1 MTSNP
6 KRWRLLLHT
15 GGWSARCATVPL
27 GQGVLLKWH
36 TYCDPRTEPSWTNGG
51 RLWERN
57 MILINMSKVFAAT
70 ILIAPLFPGVAATPR
85 RITTIT
91 DDYKAQYDRRRDV
104 YCIKFFSDLP
114 AAMPQ
119 PGPSREICKSQ
130 AEWAKEGIRVS
141 RVDRLRQRMEVQ

>member
-1 MTSNP
+1 
-6 KRWRLLLHT
+6 
-15 GGWSARCATVPL
+15 
-27 GQGVLLKWH
+27 
-36 TYCDPRTEPSWTNGG
+36 
-51 RLWERN
+51 
-57 MILINMSKVFAAT
+57 MILTNMSKIFAAT
-70 ILIAPLFPGVAATPR
+70 ILIAPLFPGVAAMPR

-91 DDYKAQYDRRRDV
+91 DDYKAQYDRRHDV

-130 AEWAKEGIRVS
+130 AEWANEGIRVS